1 MSDDTRAKIVVDGDV
16 SPLRQR
22 LREATADLKR
32 MGVEGEGA
40 LSRMTGPLGSLQ
52 SKFIAVGALLAGG
65 KVFGAAVDESKRLTG
80 EANQLARALGI
91 SAGEAS
97 VLNVALGD
105 IYVGADDFAGAAQHL
120 GRQLRTNEADL
131 NALGLKTRDANGQFR
146 NMKDLVFS
154 AVEVLKS
161 YKEGTDRNLA
171 AQTLFA
177 KGAGEAAKL
186 VKLQADS
193 MEQARIK
200 AESLGLVIGVQNV
213 EAAKEHKAAM
223 NDVDDVLSAIKKTIG
238 DAVIPVLTQFGKWFA
253 EVGPYAVVAFKG
265 TIGGLISLFWGL
277 KTAAGMAFQ
286 LINAAVVQVAE
297 PIRAVSVAF
306 WKLIQGDFEGA
317 KAEIAN
323 IPKVW
328 SQAWNSSFDSIVASA
343 TEARDKMWNLFATPD
358 AMPAPSG
365 KGKGYVAPPKDEKD
379 KEPSFMATY
388 EARLAE
394 LKNQYEQE
402 NGLRQF
408 SKEQELAYWREL
420 QAAYQL
426 TSKDRLA
433 IAKRTATLEVEIRR
447 QATKELRDLEQVA
460 VDSRRAAS
468 LAQIQYEEQQAKF
481 ARENGEITK
490 VQLVELEEDFAR
502 RRFEIEYQALL
513 ERLELA
519 KSDPNMSPA
528 EMARIKEQLLEV
540 ERNYQLRR
548 GELGQQKKEANG
560 WGGFFDD
567 AGSAFGQMANSM
579 LTRARTLQQQ
589 LASVFMSIYQSFV
602 TNLITKPLGEWI
614 AAQVRM
620 LAIKMGFLS
629 QERAADTAAT
639 AAAVIAKKAEG
650 IGAVQANAAEA
661 ATGAAAS
668 QAMIPIIGPELAMA
682 AMAETYAAVSG
693 FGLGALASAS
703 RGYDIPKG
711 LNPLTQLHEEEMV
724 LPQKYANVIR
734 GFAQQGGAAG
744 GEGGSLAIHAESDKD
759 VVRVGQLKKL
769 LRQMSRNFVDVKR

>member
-1 MSDDTRAKIVVDGDV
+1 MADDNRAKIVVDGDV
-16 SPLRQR
+16 SPLRQK

-65 KVFGAAVDESKRLTG
+65 KVFGAAVEESKRLTG
-80 EANQLARALGI
+80 EANLLARALGI

-105 IYVGADDFAGAAQHL
+105 IYVGADDFAAAALHL
-120 GRQLRTNEADL
+120 GRQLRSNEGDL
-131 NALGLKTRDANGQFR
+131 NALGLKTRDANGEFR
-146 NMKDLVFS
+146 NMRDLVFD
-154 AVEVLKS
+154 AVAVLKS

-177 KGAGEAAKL
+177 KGAGDAAKL
-186 VKLQADS
+186 VRLQADS

-238 DAVIPVLTQFGKWFA
+238 DAVMPVLTQFGKWFA
-253 EVGPYAVVAFKG
+253 EVGPVAVIAFKG
-265 TIGGLISLFWGL
+265 AIGGLISLFWLL
-277 KTAAGMAFQ
+277 KAAVFQVAELLNALVVTFAEPIIGVAQAAGMALTGNFSGAGER
-286 LINAAVVQVAE
+286 LKGIASNTEAAWRTAFTNMVAE
-297 PIRAVSVAF
+297 GRAT
-306 WKLIQGDFEGA
+306 GD
-317 KAEIAN
+317 KI
-323 IPKVW
+323 
-328 SQAWNSSFDSIVASA
+328 
-343 TEARDKMWNLFATPD
+343 WNLFARPD
-358 AMPAPSG
+358 AMPKPGG
-365 KGKGYVAPPKDEKD
+365 KGRGYVAPPKDEKD

-394 LKNQYEQE
+394 LKNVYEQE

-420 QAAYQL
+420 QATYTL

-447 QATKELRDLEQVA
+447 QASKEMRDLEQVA
-460 VDSRRAAS
+460 VDSRRNAA

-490 VQLVELEEDFAR
+490 SELVTLEEDFAR

-528 EMARIKEQLLEV
+528 ELARIKEQLLEV
-540 ERNYQLRR
+540 ERNYQMRR
-548 GELGQQKKEANG
+548 GELGQQKKEADG
-560 WGGFFDD
+560 VGGLFGDIGVSFGNAAD
-567 AGSAFGQMANSM
+567 AM
-579 LTRARTLQQQ
+579 LTRARSLQQG
-589 LASVFMSIYQSFV
+589 LAGIFQSIYQSFIQ
-602 TNLITKPLGEWI
+602 NLIARPLGEWI
-614 AAQVRM
+614 AAQARM
-620 LAIKMGFLS
+620 LAVKMGFLTA
-629 QERAADTAAT
+629 ERTADEAASSAKVATKTAET
-639 AAAVIAKKAEG
+639 VPI
-650 IGAVQANAAEA
+650 VTANAAEA
-661 ATGAAAS
+661 GSEAAS
-668 QAMIPIIGPELAMA
+668 SVAGIPGVGPWMAMA
-682 AMAETYAAVSG
+682 AMAMVFGGVMGLLNRKSAA
-693 FGLGALASAS
+693 
-703 RGYDIPKG
+703 RGYDIPAG

-734 GFAQQGGAAG
+734 GLAHGGGAEAAG
-744 GEGGSLAIHAESDKD
+744 GGDIHIHARNDND
-759 VVRVGQLKKL
+759 VVRVGDMKKI
-769 LRQMSRNFVDVKR
+769 LRQMNRNFVDVKR